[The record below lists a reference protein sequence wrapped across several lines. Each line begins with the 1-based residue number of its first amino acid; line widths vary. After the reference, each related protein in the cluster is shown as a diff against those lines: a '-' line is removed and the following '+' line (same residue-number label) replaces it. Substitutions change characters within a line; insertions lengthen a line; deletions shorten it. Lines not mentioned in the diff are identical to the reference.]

1 MRGGT
6 RRVTTGRC
14 TAFVFS
20 SKFKIHLFHVR
31 LGLCAHRV
39 WLRRRDAR
47 TTTVARLSLARSS
60 LRCPTH
66 PSFSSEADDGPRG
79 CDDDDDDDDEEDDGE
94 DAMT

>member
-6 RRVTTGRC
+6 RPVTTGRC

-20 SKFKIHLFHVR
+20 SKFKIHLFHAR

-39 WLRRRDAR
+39 LLRRRDAR

-66 PSFSSEADDGPRG
+66 PSEADDGPRG
-79 CDDDDDDDDEEDDGE
+79 CDDDDDDEEEDDDE